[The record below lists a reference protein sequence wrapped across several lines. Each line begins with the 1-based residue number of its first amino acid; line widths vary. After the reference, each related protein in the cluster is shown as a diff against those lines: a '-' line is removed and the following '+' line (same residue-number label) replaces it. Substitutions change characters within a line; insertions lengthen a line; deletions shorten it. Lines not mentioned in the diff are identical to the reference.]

1 MMPKMKTIMLATAL
15 TLVSGAAMAA
25 GHYGSSYGA
34 NDPAFA
40 DTSDPNSA
48 PSTGWNGQGNWNGG
62 YAQSGWN
69 RGRNRGYDSYASGR
83 EWNGGTGAGPG
94 SYGYQAQSGGNGSPA
109 SAGSIRGSTDRSSPN
124 SPFASGPYGDGERY

>member
-1 MMPKMKTIMLATAL
+1 MMLKTKTIMLATAL

-25 GHYGSSYGA
+25 GQYGSSYGA
-34 NDPAFA
+34 SDPAFA

-48 PSTGWNGQGNWNGG
+48 PSTGWNGGYNGS
-62 YAQSGWN
+62 YASSGWH
-69 RGRNRGYDSYASGR
+69 RGYRTRGYDSYASGQ
-83 EWNGGTGAGPG
+83 WNGGYGAGPG
-94 SYGYQAQSGGNGSPA
+94 SYGYQAQSGGNGSPV